1 MRRPHWIAS
10 AAVLALLTVLTVL
23 TVLTMMSSAAR
34 AQDAARVLAD
44 MRQALG
50 GDAALSAVQAFS
62 VDGTET
68 RTIAD
73 HTASASVEFS
83 CALPDRCIKVRHI
96 TDPFGETI
104 EIYGFNGDAHI
115 RRRASALPYPP
126 DPFANDTPDQKA
138 ARARRAVL
146 ASKHEFARLV
156 IPMLGIAAFDPG
168 DASYAGQ
175 ETLDGK
181 RVDVLLLRSPDG
193 YETRL
198 FVDAATHLP
207 LMVSWIGLPE
217 IVFSTTSTEVVR
229 QGQVVR
235 STPMTPPLP
244 SGDPTA
250 GVAKVE
256 RRLSFGEYHAQG
268 GVNWPRR
275 FKESAGGR
283 VVLDTSLNKF
293 KINPKI
299 DPKRFDPSR

>member
-1 MRRPHWIAS
+1 MRPRWIAS
-10 AAVLALLTVLTVL
+10 AAVLALL
-23 TVLTMMSSAAR
+23 SGSGQ

-50 GDAALSAVQAFS
+50 GDGALSAVQAFS

-73 HTASASVEFS
+73 HTASASVEYS
-83 CALPDRCIKVRHI
+83 CALPDRCIKVRRMA
-96 TDPFGETI
+96 DPFGDTVET
-104 EIYGFNGDAHI
+104 YGFNGDAHI
-115 RRRASALPYPP
+115 RRRASAIPYPP
-126 DPFANDTPDQKA
+126 DPFANDTPDQKT

-156 IPMLGIAAFDPG
+156 IPMLGIPAFDPG

-175 ETLDGK
+175 ETLDGT
-181 RVDVLLLRSPDG
+181 RADVLLLRSPDG

-207 LMVSWIGLPE
+207 MMVSWMGLPE
-217 IVFSTTSTEVVR
+217 IVFSTTTREVAR

-244 SGDPTA
+244 SGDPA
-250 GVAKVE
+250 AAVAKVE

-275 FKESAGGR
+275 FKESIGGR
-283 VVLDTSLNKF
+283 VIVDTSLNKF

-299 DPKRFDPSR
+299 DPKRFDPAR